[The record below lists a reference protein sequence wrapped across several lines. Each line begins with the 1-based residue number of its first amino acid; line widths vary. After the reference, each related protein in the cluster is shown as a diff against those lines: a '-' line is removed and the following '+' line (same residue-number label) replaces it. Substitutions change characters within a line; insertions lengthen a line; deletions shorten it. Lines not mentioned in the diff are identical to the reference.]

1 MKRDSS
7 FLIDS
12 RIVQRNITDGRLTRE
27 EYEASLNSLPD
38 LEGTYDDISS
48 SVFTEESHR
57 VALTGEYMGGEED
70 SE

>member
-7 FLIDS
+7 FLIDN
-12 RIVQRNITDGRLTRE
+12 RIVQRNINDGRLTRE
-27 EYEASLNSLPD
+27 EYEEALNQLPD
-38 LEGTYDDISS
+38 LEGTFDDISS
-48 SVFTEESHR
+48 SVFAEESHR